1 MFLSNISINKPVF
14 TTMVIIALVVFGYV
28 SYGRLGIDLMPNVDF
43 NYITVTVV
51 YPGADPETVESE
63 IIDKIE
69 EEVSTLPGIKQIQSR
84 ALENVG
90 LIFLEYELDVD
101 INIAAQDV
109 RARIES
115 IKRDLPGDAES
126 PIVEKLDIGSV
137 PVMML
142 AVSADMP
149 LSSLTTFVE
158 DRIKS
163 RFESIQ
169 GVGSVKMVGG
179 REREVHVRL
188 NPDAMRER
196 NIGVNEVIGVLKMSN
211 IEIPG
216 GRIETGTRELVVK
229 TKGRI
234 PAADEFGD
242 IIIKQSPDGIVRLN
256 DIADV
261 DDTIEE
267 KRSLARLDGKDAIGL
282 IVRKKSGANTVKVA
296 ERVNEEIVK
305 LKNELPPGIEIAVP
319 QDESL
324 FIRASFEELLIHLF
338 YGGLFAVL
346 IVFLFLRSPRSTLIS
361 ALAIPTS
368 VISTFT
374 FMHAMG
380 FTLNIISML
389 GLSLSVGMLID
400 DAIVVLENIYRH
412 NEAGESPMDAAR
424 KATTEIGLAVMAT
437 TFSIVAVFVPVAYTY
452 GMIGKFLYQF
462 GMTVSFAVLISLFVS
477 FTLTPMLASRFLVV
491 TKSHG
496 AFFTIIE
503 KGLGA
508 VDRGYRELLRR
519 ALKFKWL
526 TVLTAVV
533 IFVFSIWIG
542 SLIPFEFEP
551 QMDKEM
557 YNVNIVTPAGSPISL
572 IERKIVE
579 VENIVNEIPEVVT
592 VFSSVG
598 SGAVETI
605 TEANIQIALI
615 PKSERKMHDTEIMA
629 ITREKLADITGAKI
643 SVNESSPV
651 STGMGSGD
659 IQITFQGEELDSLL
673 QVSEKLVLALKA
685 EPGFVDVDTSYETG
699 KPEIRV
705 LIDRERSSRL
715 GLSVMDIATTI
726 NSLVSGESVI
736 TSFKDAGR
744 DFDLKVRLNE
754 SYRDDPMDLLSIPVR
769 SMSGSLI
776 DLGTVAHIEHGSGPS
791 EINHKNR
798 RKAITVFANLDNLPL
813 GTAKSLANKAIEQL
827 ITPNVSYSYSG
838 KSDMMEESFRSLF
851 FAMGLAVLLIYM
863 LLASQFGHFIHPFSI
878 MISLPLSL
886 IGALGALF
894 LSGMTINIMT
904 MLGIIMLMGLV
915 TKNAILLV
923 DYTNTVRARGKSR
936 EEAILEAA
944 PVRLRPIL
952 MTTFAMVFGMLPVA
966 LGVGAGAE
974 MQAPMAVCV
983 IGGLLTSM
991 FLTLVVVPVVYS
1003 MLDGFVERCARMM
1016 GWK

>member
-1 MFLSNISINKPVF
+1 MFLSNISISRPVF
-14 TTMVIIALVVFGYV
+14 TTMVILALVVFGYV
-28 SYGRLGIDLMPNVDF
+28 SYGKLGIDLMPDVDF
-43 NYITVTVV
+43 GYLTITVV

-90 LIFLEYELDVD
+90 LIFMEYELDVD
-101 INIAAQDV
+101 IDIAAQDV

-115 IKRDLPGDAES
+115 IKRDLPKDAES
-126 PIVEKLDIGSV
+126 PIVEKLDIGAT
-137 PVMML
+137 PVMTV

-163 RFESIQ
+163 RFEGIQ
-169 GVGSVKMVGG
+169 GVGSVQMVGS
-179 REREVHVRL
+179 REREVHIRL

-196 NIGVNEVIGVLKMSN
+196 DIGVNEIIGALKMSN

-229 TKGRI
+229 TKGRV
-234 PAADEFGD
+234 PASDEFGD
-242 IIIKQSPDGIVRLN
+242 IIIKQSPDGLVRLN

-296 ERVNEEIVK
+296 ERINEEIIK
-305 LKNELPPGIEIAVP
+305 LRDELPAGIEIEIP
-319 QDESL
+319 QDESI
-324 FIRASFEELLIHLF
+324 FIRSSFEELLMHLF

-346 IVFLFLRSPRSTLIS
+346 IVFFFLRSPRSTLIS

-412 NEAGESPMDAAR
+412 NEAGASKMDAAR
-424 KATTEIGLAVMAT
+424 NATTEIGLAVMAT

-452 GMIGKFLYQF
+452 GMIGRFLFEF
-462 GMTVSFAVLISLFVS
+462 GMTVSFAVLVSLFVS

-496 AFFTIIE
+496 LFYTIIE
-503 KGLGA
+503 NGLNA
-508 VDRGYRELLRR
+508 LDRNYRELLRR

-526 TVLTAVV
+526 SVLTAVL
-533 IFVFSIWIG
+533 IFIFSLWIG

-551 QMDKEM
+551 DMDEEQYCVQIK
-557 YNVNIVTPAGSPISL
+557 TPPGSPISI
-572 IERKIVE
+572 IEKKIDE
-579 VENIVNEIPEVVT
+579 VEDIINEIPGVET
-592 VFSSVG
+592 IFSSVG
-598 SGAVETI
+598 AGAIETV
-605 TEANIQIALI
+605 TEAVVQIALV
-615 PKSERKMHDTEIMA
+615 PRHERDMHQREIIA
-629 ITREKLADITGAKI
+629 LSRKKLADITGGKI
-643 SVNESSPV
+643 SVGATEHLSVQS
-651 STGMGSGD
+651 GGD
-659 IQITFQGEELDSLL
+659 IQVSFQGENLDALL
-673 QVSEKLVLALKA
+673 LASEKLVEAWKK
-685 EPGFVDVDTSYETG
+685 EPGFVDVDMSYESG

-705 LIDRERSSRL
+705 IVDRERASKL
-715 GLSVMDIATTI
+715 GVTVMDVASTV
-726 NSLVSGESVI
+726 NGLVSGESVI
-736 TSFKDAGR
+736 TIYKEAGQ
-744 DFDLKVRLNE
+744 DYDVKVRLQE
-754 SYRDDPMDLLSIPVR
+754 SYRDDPMDILAIPIR
-769 SMSGSLI
+769 SRSGNLI
-776 DLGTVAHIEHGSGPS
+776 DLGTIAQIETGSGPT
-791 EINHKNR
+791 EILHKDR
-798 RKAITVFANLDNLPL
+798 RKSVTVYANLEGLAL
-813 GTAKSLANKAIEQL
+813 GTAKDRTVEIIKPILPP
-827 ITPNVSYSYSG
+827 TVRYSFEG
-838 KSDMMEESFRSLF
+838 MSDMMEESFQSLF
-851 FAMGLAVLLIYM
+851 FAMALAVLLIYM

-878 MISLPLSL
+878 MLSLPLSL
-886 IGALGALF
+886 VGALGALY

-904 MLGIIMLMGLV
+904 MLGLIMLMGLV

-923 DYTNTVRARGKSR
+923 DYINTVRARGKSR
-936 EEAILEAA
+936 EDAILEAA
-944 PVRLRPIL
+944 PVRLRPIM

-966 LGVGAGAE
+966 LGTGAGSE

-991 FLTLVVVPVVYS
+991 FLTLVIVPVVYS
-1003 MLDGFVERCARMM
+1003 MLDEFVERCAKLL

>member
-1 MFLSNISINKPVF
+1 MFLSNISISKPVF
-14 TTMVIIALVVFGYV
+14 TTMVILALVVFGYI
-28 SYGRLGIDLMPNVDF
+28 SYGRLGIDLTPDVDF
-43 NYITVTVV
+43 GFLTITVV

-90 LIFLEYELDVD
+90 LVFMEYELDVD
-101 INIAAQDV
+101 IDIAAQDV

-115 IKRDLPGDAES
+115 IKRDLPKDADS
-126 PIVEKLDIGSV
+126 PIVEKLDVGAI
-137 PVMML
+137 PVMTV

-149 LSSLTTFVE
+149 LSNLTTFVK

-169 GVGSVKMVGG
+169 GVGSVKMVGS

-196 NIGVNEVIGVLKMSN
+196 NIGVNEVIGALKMSN

-229 TKGRI
+229 TKGRV

-242 IIIKQSPDGIVRLN
+242 IIIKQSPDGLVRLN
-256 DIADV
+256 DIADI

-296 ERVNEEIVK
+296 ERINEEIIK
-305 LKNELPPGIEIAVP
+305 LRNELPPGIEIEIP
-319 QDESL
+319 QDESI
-324 FIRASFEELLIHLF
+324 FIRASFEELLMHLF

-346 IVFLFLRSPRSTLIS
+346 IVFLFLRSPRGTLIS

-368 VISTFT
+368 IIATFT
-374 FMHAMG
+374 FMNAMG
-380 FTLNIISML
+380 FTLNVLSML

-400 DAIVVLENIYRH
+400 NVIVVLENIYRH
-412 NEAGESPMDAAR
+412 NEAGASKIDAAR
-424 KATTEIGLAVMAT
+424 NGTTEIGLAVMAT

-452 GMIGKFLYQF
+452 GMIGRFLYEF
-462 GMTVSFAVLISLFVS
+462 GMTVSFAVLVSLFVS
-477 FTLTPMLASRFLVV
+477 LTLTPMLASRFLVV

-496 AFFTIIE
+496 AFYTIIE
-503 KGLGA
+503 RGLDA
-508 VDRGYRELLRR
+508 MDRSYRELLRR
-519 ALKFKWL
+519 ALKHKWL

-542 SLIPFEFEP
+542 SLLPLEFEP
-551 QMDKEM
+551 DMDEEQ
-557 YNVNIVTPAGSPISL
+557 YCVQINTPPGSPISV
-572 IERKIVE
+572 IEKKIGE
-579 VENIVNEIPEVVT
+579 VEDIVNEIPGVET
-592 VFSSVG
+592 IFSSVG
-598 SGAVETI
+598 SGAIETV
-605 TEANIQIALI
+605 TEAIIQIALV
-615 PKSERKMHDTEIMA
+615 PRHERDMHQREIIA
-629 ITREKLADITGAKI
+629 LSRKKLANITGGKL
-643 SVNESSPV
+643 SVGATEHLSLQS
-651 STGMGSGD
+651 GGD
-659 IQITFQGEELDSLL
+659 IQVSFQGENLDELLL
-673 QVSEKLVLALKA
+673 ASEKLVEAWKK
-685 EPGFVDVDTSYETG
+685 EPGFVDVDMSYKSG

-705 LIDRERSSRL
+705 LVNRDRASRL
-715 GLSVMDIATTI
+715 GLSVMGIASTV
-726 NSLVSGESVI
+726 NGLVSGESVI
-736 TSFKDAGR
+736 TSFKEAGQ
-744 DFDLKVRLNE
+744 DYDVKVRLSE
-754 SYRDDPMDLLSIPVR
+754 SYRDDPMDLLAIPVR
-769 SMSGSLI
+769 SMEGSLI

-791 EINHKNR
+791 QITHKNR
-798 RKAITVFANLDNLPL
+798 RKSVTVYANLDGLAL
-813 GTAKSLANKAIEQL
+813 GTAKDRTVEIIKPILPP
-827 ITPNVSYSYSG
+827 TVSYSFEG
-838 KSDMMEESFRSLF
+838 LSDLMEESFQSLF
-851 FAMGLAVLLIYM
+851 FALALAVLLIYM
-863 LLASQFGHFIHPFSI
+863 LLASQFGHFIHPLSI
-878 MISLPLSL
+878 MLSLPLSL
-886 IGALGALF
+886 IGALGALY
-894 LSGMTINIMT
+894 LSGMTISIMT

-923 DYTNTVRARGKSR
+923 DYINTVRARGKSR
-936 EEAILEAA
+936 ENAILEAA
-944 PVRLRPIL
+944 PVRLRPIM

-966 LGVGAGAE
+966 LGTGAGSE

-991 FLTLVVVPVVYS
+991 FLTLIIVPVVYS
-1003 MLDGFVERCARMM
+1003 MLDEFVERCAKLI

>member
-1 MFLSNISINKPVF
+1 MFLSNISISRPVF
-14 TTMVIIALVVFGYV
+14 TTMVILALVVFGYI
-28 SYGRLGIDLMPNVDF
+28 SYGQLGIDLMPDVDF
-43 NYITVTVV
+43 PMITVTVV

-69 EEVSTLPGIKQIQSR
+69 EEVSTLSGIKQIRSR

-90 LIFLEYELDVD
+90 LVFIEYELNVDVD
-101 INIAAQDV
+101 IAAQDV
-109 RARIES
+109 RARLES
-115 IKRDLPGDAES
+115 IKRDLPQDAET
-126 PIVEKLDIGSV
+126 PIVEKLDIGAI

-149 LSSLTTFVE
+149 LSNLTTFVK

-169 GVGSVKMVGG
+169 GVGSVKMVGS

-196 NIGVNEVIGVLKMSN
+196 NIGVNEVIGALKMSN

-229 TKGRI
+229 TKGRVLV
-234 PAADEFGD
+234 ADEFGD
-242 IIIKQSPDGIVRLN
+242 IIIKQSPDGLVRLN

-296 ERVNEEIVK
+296 ERINEGINE
-305 LKNELPPGIEIAVP
+305 LRNELPPGIEIEIP
-319 QDESL
+319 EDESI
-324 FIRASFEELLIHLF
+324 FIRSSFEELLMHLF
-338 YGGLFAVL
+338 YGGFFAVL

-368 VISTFT
+368 IIATFT

-412 NEAGESPMDAAR
+412 NEAGESPTNAAR
-424 KATTEIGLAVMAT
+424 NATTEIGLAVMAT

-462 GMTVSFAVLISLFVS
+462 GMTVSFAVLVSLFVS

-496 AFFTIIE
+496 MFFKLIE
-503 KGLGA
+503 RGLDA
-508 VDRGYRELLRR
+508 LDIGYRELLRR
-519 ALKFKWL
+519 AMKYKWL
-526 TVLTAVV
+526 TVFTAVI
-533 IFVFSIWIG
+533 IFIFSMWIG

-551 QMDKEM
+551 DMDQEM
-557 YNVNIVTPAGSPISL
+557 YSVNIKTPPGSPISL
-572 IERKIVE
+572 IESKIIE
-579 VENIVNEIPEVVT
+579 VENIINEIPGVEA

-598 SGAVETI
+598 AGAVETI
-605 TEANIQIALI
+605 TEANIQIALVS
-615 PKSERKMHDTEIMA
+615 KSERKMGQNA
-629 ITREKLADITGAKI
+629 IIALTREKLADITGVKI
-643 SVNESSPV
+643 SVEMSDPV

-659 IQITFQGEELDSLL
+659 IQITFQGEELDNLL
-673 QVSEKLVLALKA
+673 VASDKLVKA
-685 EPGFVDVDTSYETG
+685 WKATPGFVDVDTSFESG

-705 LIDRERSSRL
+705 HVDRDRASRL
-715 GLSVMDIATTI
+715 GLSVMDIAATV
-726 NSLVSGESVI
+726 NGLVSGESVI
-736 TSFKDAGR
+736 TSFKEAGQ
-744 DFDLKVRLNE
+744 DYDVKVRLSE
-754 SYRDDPMDLLSIPVR
+754 SYRDDPMDLLAIPVR
-769 SMSGSLI
+769 SMTGSLI
-776 DLGTVAHIEHGSGPS
+776 DLGTVARIESGSGPS
-791 EINHKNR
+791 EIAHKNR
-798 RKAITVFANLDNLPL
+798 RKAITISANLDNLPL
-813 GTAKSLANKAIEQL
+813 GTAKNITNETIEQ
-827 ITPNVSYSYSG
+827 IIPPNVSYSYSG
-838 KSDMMEESFRSLF
+838 KSDMMEETFQSLF
-851 FAMGLAVLLIYM
+851 FAMALAVLLIYM

-886 IGALGALF
+886 IGALGALY
-894 LSGMTINIMT
+894 LSGMSINIMT

-923 DYTNTVRARGKSR
+923 DYINTVRSRGKSR
-936 EEAILEAA
+936 REAILEAA
-944 PVRLRPIL
+944 PVRLRPI
-952 MTTFAMVFGMLPVA
+952 
-966 LGVGAGAE
+966 
-974 MQAPMAVCV
+974 
-983 IGGLLTSM
+983 
-991 FLTLVVVPVVYS
+991 TLAHRS
-1003 MLDGFVERCARMM
+1003 INQ
-1016 GWK
+1016 